1 MTESLP
7 AYQQIKQYI
16 LQTIHSGQWRTGTAI
31 PAETRLAKQFS
42 VSRMTVNRALKE
54 LSEEKVLER
63 RQGSGTFVAQQQFN
77 HTFVEVRNIADDI
90 RQAGKNYR
98 AEVINQ
104 SKVNLSSLP
113 ADCQPL
119 FKGCN
124 YLFQLEI
131 IHYADN
137 LPIQY
142 EKRWVDSE
150 LVPSFSQQD
159 FNQVNTSDYL
169 IKNVALVKG
178 YYVIQAK
185 KTPTYI
191 ADLLKMTGNQPA
203 LVLTRYTYS
212 SDDRV
217 VTYVQMWHDGS
228 SFRFSGAL

>member
-1 MTESLP
+1 MTRPVP

-16 LQTIHSGQWRTGTAI
+16 LQTIHSGRWRTGMAI
-31 PAETRLAKQFS
+31 PTEMRLAEQFS

-90 RQAGKNYR
+90 RQSGKCYR

-104 SKVNLSSLP
+104 IHVRLSSLP
-113 ADCQPL
+113 ADCQSL
-119 FKGCN
+119 FQKAGQ
-124 YLFQLEI
+124 LFQLEI
-131 IHYADN
+131 LHYADN
-137 LPIQY
+137 TPIQY

-150 LVPSFSQQD
+150 LVPDFDQQD
-159 FNQVNTSDYL
+159 FSQVNTSDYL
-169 IKNVALVKG
+169 IRQVALVKG
-178 YYVIQAK
+178 HYVIQAK
-185 KTPTYI
+185 QTPDQI
-191 ADLLKMTGNQPA
+191 AAWLKLNSNQPA

-217 VTYVQMWHDGS
+217 VTYVQMWHNGD
-228 SFRFSGAL
+228 SFRFSGTL